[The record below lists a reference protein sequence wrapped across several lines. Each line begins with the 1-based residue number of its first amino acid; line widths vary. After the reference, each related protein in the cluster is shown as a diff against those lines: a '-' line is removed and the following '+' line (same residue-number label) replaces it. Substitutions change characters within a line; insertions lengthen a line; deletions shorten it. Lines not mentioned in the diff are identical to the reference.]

1 MIVSASM
8 QIITLI
14 PLIICVTIM
23 GYGNGQTLQNSI
35 IDACFIVLIAY
46 SPLVIY
52 NFFID
57 YKSFIYEMYFNET
70 NLNIFYY
77 EFFIRKAIS
86 IPYNELSFTVKT
98 INCTCLVLYQNHK
111 KVTFMRSRNPE
122 WDECKMVEV
131 IKILLNI
138 TNYKLEKPLT
148 KKLFSKKEYFYTD
161 ELKESGVAKQ
171 LIAISNKM
179 VK

>member
-1 MIVSASM
+1 
-8 QIITLI
+8 
-14 PLIICVTIM
+14 
-23 GYGNGQTLQNSI
+23 
-35 IDACFIVLIAY
+35 
-46 SPLVIY
+46 
-52 NFFID
+52 
-57 YKSFIYEMYFNET
+57 
-70 NLNIFYY
+70 
-77 EFFIRKAIS
+77 
-86 IPYNELSFTVKT
+86 
-98 INCTCLVLYQNHK
+98 
-111 KVTFMRSRNPE
+111 MRSRNPE